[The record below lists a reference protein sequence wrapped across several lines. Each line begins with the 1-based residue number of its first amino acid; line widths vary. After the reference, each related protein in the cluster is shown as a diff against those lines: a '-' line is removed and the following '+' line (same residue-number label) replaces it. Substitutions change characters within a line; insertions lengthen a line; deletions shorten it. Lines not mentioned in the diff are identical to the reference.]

1 MADKPPPSLMAVAIA
16 SGILGLVAGYFLGSG
31 SSIGLF
37 DTTTGNPR
45 DAGSKKSK
53 VKKSW
58 PNNYD
63 VDVQAGSDTSD
74 EEFIK
79 AIRTGGNDSDADQD
93 VDSDEDDDAEDLKSF
108 EDTREEVKLVLAV
121 RTDLGM
127 TKGKIAAQCGH
138 ATLACYKA
146 LLNRT
151 PSTGLLKRWENNG
164 QPKIAVQVK
173 SEEELMTLQALAQ
186 SLGLCARVI
195 HDAGRTQIAA
205 GSATVMG
212 VLGPKSVVDQVT
224 GKLKLL

>member
-1 MADKPPPSLMAVAIA
+1 MADKAPPSLMAAAIA
-16 SGILGLVAGYFLGSG
+16 TGILGLVAGYFLGSG

-37 DTTTGNPR
+37 DTKTGNPR
-45 DAGSKKSK
+45 DTESKKSK

-79 AIRTGGNDSDADQD
+79 AIRTEGNDSDADED
-93 VDSDEDDDAEDLKSF
+93 MDSEDDDGKELKGF

-138 ATLACYKA
+138 ATLACYKSLVSHA
-146 LLNRT
+146 
-151 PSTGLLKRWENNG
+151 PSAGLLKRWENNG

-205 GSATVMG
+205 GSATVLG

-224 GKLKLL
+224 GQLKLL

>member
-1 MADKPPPSLMAVAIA
+1 MADKAPPSLMAAAIA
-16 SGILGLVAGYFLGSG
+16 TGILGLVAGYFLGSG

-37 DTTTGNPR
+37 DTKTGNPR
-45 DAGSKKSK
+45 DTESKKSK

-79 AIRTGGNDSDADQD
+79 AIRTEGNDSDADED
-93 VDSDEDDDAEDLKSF
+93 MDSEDDDGKELKGF

-138 ATLACYKA
+138 ATLACYKSLVSHA
-146 LLNRT
+146 
-151 PSTGLLKRWENNG
+151 PSAGLLKRWENNG

-205 GSATVMG
+205 GSATVLG

-224 GKLKLL
+224 GELKLL

>member
-1 MADKPPPSLMAVAIA
+1 MAIA
-16 SGILGLVAGYFLGSG
+16 FASGLFGLVVGFFLGSG

-37 DTTTGNPR
+37 SSESNTTTN
-45 DAGSKKSK
+45 KKK
-53 VKKSW
+53 KNVKKSW
-58 PNNYD
+58 PNNYN

-79 AIRTGGNDSDADQD
+79 AIKTGDNDSDANA
-93 VDSDEDDDAEDLKSF
+93 DSDSESEEAAIKSF
-108 EDTREEVKLVLAV
+108 DDTTEEVKLVLAV

-146 LLNRT
+146 LVNS
-151 PSTGLLKRWENNG
+151 PPNAKLLKRWENHG

-173 SEEELMTLQALAQ
+173 SEDELQTLQALAQ

-205 GSATVMG
+205 GSATVLG

-224 GKLKLL
+224 GQLKLL

>member
-1 MADKPPPSLMAVAIA
+1 MADQASPSLAAIAVA

-45 DAGSKKSK
+45 DAGAQKSK

-79 AIRTGGNDSDADQD
+79 SIQTGKNDSDADED
-93 VDSDEDDDAEDLKSF
+93 LEEEDDDKELKGF
-108 EDTREEVKLVLAV
+108 EGSREEVKLMLAV

-146 LLNRT
+146 LLNHT

-205 GSATVMG
+205 GSATVLG

-224 GKLKLL
+224 GQLKLL

>member
-1 MADKPPPSLMAVAIA
+1 MADKPPPSLAAIAIA

-45 DAGSKKSK
+45 EAGAKKPK
-53 VKKSW
+53 VKRSW

-79 AIRTGGNDSDADQD
+79 SIRTGGNES
-93 VDSDEDDDAEDLKSF
+93 DSDEDADSEDDNGKDLKSF
-108 EDTREEVKLVLAV
+108 EDTREDVKLVLAV

-127 TKGKIAAQCGH
+127 TKGKVAAQCGH

-146 LLNRT
+146 LLAHM
-151 PSTGLLKRWENNG
+151 PSAGVLKRWEDNG

-205 GSATVMG
+205 GSATVLG

-224 GKLKLL
+224 GQLKLL